1 MSISE
6 GDKKDVAVTD
16 TGIAVLGKN
25 NLPENVYNNRETTP
39 KE

>member
-6 GDKKDVAVTD
+6 GDEKDVAVTD
-16 TGIAVLGKN
+16 TGLAVLGKK
-25 NLPENVYNNRETTP
+25 NLPENVYNNKETIP